1 MTLCVLF
8 GNLIENAFGAFEQVE
23 IEDKRIDISIE
34 QTATVCAILVED
46 NGAGIDEAYLP
57 RLYEKGFT
65 RNKSEGTG
73 YGLFLVK
80 QIIEKGRGQIDVS
93 SLQGEGTINDDH
105 LPNGS
110 GGKGRWKIKKK
121 LGYC

>member
-1 MTLCVLF
+1 MVLF

-23 IEDKRIDISIE
+23 IENKRIDISIE

-65 RNKSEGTG
+65 RNKIEGTG

-93 SLQGEGTINDDH
+93 SLQGEGTTMIITFPMEAEEKVD
-105 LPNGS
+105 
-110 GGKGRWKIKKK
+110 GK
-121 LGYC
+121 